1 MDNRLKRLQDI
12 IVDKSLDG
20 VILTDGYNIDY
31 LSGYKGHTGM
41 LLILGQDRYILTDSR
56 YTEQAASEARD
67 YVIIDIGLD
76 GYSKTVKRL
85 VYEKYS
91 VVHGEEKSIKELN
104 IGFEDKSISYS
115 QYRALT
121 DVFSIDCNESDSKTK
136 SDVVSN
142 DDKKTQIIKVNLV
155 HLAESINELRM
166 IKSAEE
172 IGLIAKAESI
182 GDEAFNHIINFVE
195 VGMTEKQVALEL
207 EVVMKSLGADGL
219 SFDTIVASGKN
230 SSMPHAV
237 PTDKVIEEG
246 DFVTMDFGCIYK
258 GYCSDMT
265 RTVYMGDE
273 LTEKQL
279 EVYTTVLNAQKE
291 ALKAIKPGVVCS
303 DVDKIARD
311 YIADAGYGEYFGH
324 GLGHGVGLYIHEE
337 PRFSR
342 TCDVVLEPGMVLSVE
357 PGIYLPGEFGV
368 RIEDLIVVTEDGYE
382 NLTASPKVLILM

>member
-1 MDNRLKRLQDI
+1 MNKRFDNLQNI
-12 IVDKSLDG
+12 IVDKTLDG

-41 LLILGQDRYILTDSR
+41 LLVLGQDRYILTDSR
-56 YTEQAASEARD
+56 YTEQAASEARE
-67 YVIIDIGLD
+67 YFIIDIGMD

-85 VYEKYS
+85 VEEKYS
-91 VVHGEEKSIKELN
+91 MEHGECESNVELN

-115 QYRALT
+115 QYRALA
-121 DVFSIDCNESDSKTK
+121 DVFDN
-136 SDVVSN
+136 
-142 DDKKTQIIKVNLV
+142 IKVNLV
-155 HLAESINELRM
+155 HLEESVNKLRM

-172 IGLIAKAESI
+172 IELIAKAEAI
-182 GDEAFNHIINFVE
+182 GDEAFNHIINFME

-207 EVVMKSLGADGL
+207 EVAMKSLGADGL

-237 PTDKVIEEG
+237 PTDKVIEDG
-246 DFVTMDFGCIYK
+246 DFVTMDFGCVYK

-279 EVYTTVLNAQKE
+279 EVYTTVLAAQKE

-303 DVDKIARD
+303 DIDKIARD
-311 YIADAGYGEYFGH
+311 YIAAAGYGDCFGH
-324 GLGHGVGLYIHEE
+324 GLGHGVGLFIHEE

-342 TCDVVLEPGMVLSVE
+342 TCDEVLVPGMVLSVE

-382 NLTASPKVLILM
+382 NLAASPKVLILM